1 MAEAPSPFAGVS
13 EFGAAM
19 AAFLAITPEI
29 SGAIVT
35 DAEGDPVDFAH
46 HPATITALD
55 LQIAGAQTEQ
65 VTRRM
70 QAWCDRNNLG
80 TCTIWI
86 EASHGCL
93 LSTVPGHDYVLAA
106 LHHPTPTTNT
116 TTLLAR
122 FADLRSNIRELLT

>member
-1 MAEAPSPFAGVS
+1 MSEVPPPFTGVS
-13 EFGAAM
+13 EFGTAM
-19 AAFLAITPEI
+19 ATFLAAAPEVR
-29 SGAIVT
+29 GAIVT

-46 HPATITALD
+46 HTAAITALD

-70 QAWCDRNNLG
+70 QAWCTRNNLG

-93 LSTVPGHDYVLAA
+93 LSTVPGDDYVLAA
-106 LHHPTPTTNT
+106 LHNPTPSTSAHD
-116 TTLLAR
+116 LLAR
-122 FADLRSNIRELLT
+122 FADLRNNVRELLA